1 MLKVLYLRK
10 DYFCIQFGERKK
22 LAMLFTARRTQC
34 CQPHGGWCKF
44 NHKKMESN
52 LNLQMAAASGVI
64 IDTLRS
70 IEQNT
75 LLQAKQVLTTEDVMK
90 LTGMSDITLRRY
102 RMEKRIPYYRKTAKL
117 IYYDK
122 DEINAWMKENRV
134 ITMDEAGAMV

>member
-1 MLKVLYLRK
+1 
-10 DYFCIQFGERKK
+10 
-22 LAMLFTARRTQC
+22 
-34 CQPHGGWCKF
+34 
-44 NHKKMESN
+44 
-52 LNLQMAAASGVI
+52 MAAASGVI

-122 DEINAWMKENRV
+122 DEINAWIKENRV